1 MNPVE
6 AVAGGVRVRIR
17 VQPRASR
24 TELAGR
30 LGNAYKLRVA
40 SPPVDGAA
48 NEEVIHFLARR
59 LGVPRGSV
67 EIISGWSG
75 RNKLARIEGV
85 DVAAATRALDG

>member
-6 AVAGGVRVRIR
+6 AVAGGVQVRIR

-24 TELAGR
+24 TELTGR
-30 LGNAYKLRVA
+30 LGDAYKLRVA

-48 NEEVIHFLARR
+48 NQEIIHFLARR

-67 EIISGWSG
+67 EIVSGWSG
-75 RNKLARIEGV
+75 RNKLVRVEGV
-85 DVAAATRALDG
+85 NPATAIRALDG